1 MKILILCTGNSCR
14 SQMVEGFLKSY
25 DNTIEVHSAGTEPSS
40 QINPLAVK
48 VMAEVGIDISQN
60 KPKNVEQFIDQHFDY
75 LITVCNDANINCP
88 VFKGTVDNRWH
99 IGFDDPAMAKGTEEE
114 ILAAFRRIRDEISE
128 GFSSFYKSLVGG
140 HSGCA
145 SCCGCQ

>member
-25 DNTIEVHSAGTEPSS
+25 DDTIEVLSAGTEPSS
-40 QINPLAVK
+40 QVHPLAIK

-60 KPKNVEQFIDQHFDY
+60 QPKNVEQFVGQNFDY
-75 LITVCNDANINCP
+75 LISVCADANLNCP
-88 VFKGTVDNRWH
+88 IFKGKVDNRWH
-99 IGFDDPAMAKGTEEE
+99 IGFDDPALAKGTDEE
-114 ILAAFRRIRDEISE
+114 IIAVFRRIRDEISE

-140 HSGCA
+140 HAGCS